1 MPVLTALSRTIANED
16 DLAAHIGALVR
27 VDSRMAKIAEAAGP
41 VPLRWMDHGFAGL
54 VWVIMGQQISTS
66 AARAIHD
73 RLGTA
78 LVTITPETVLA
89 ANDEALRAAGL
100 SIQKIRSIRA
110 SAQYVQEGFDLAS
123 LVDMEAEAAVAA
135 LSAIKGVG
143 RWTAEVYLLFALGH
157 TDIFPAGD
165 LALQEAAKVAL
176 GLDDRPKEK
185 AVLDHAE
192 AWRPHRSAAARL
204 LWAYYRVLKG
214 GRDGAPV

>member
-1 MPVLTALSRTIANED
+1 MLTPLPRTIANED
-16 DLAAHIGALVR
+16 DLVAHIAALVR
-27 VDSRMAKIAEAAGP
+27 VDPRMARIAEAAGP

-73 RLGTA
+73 RLETA
-78 LVTITPETVLA
+78 LRTVTPETVLA
-89 ANDEALRAAGL
+89 ASDEVLRAAGL

-110 SAQYVQEGFDLAS
+110 SAQYVQDGFDLAS
-123 LVDMEAEAAVAA
+123 LVDMEAADAVAA
-135 LSAIKGVG
+135 LSSIKGVG

-176 GLDDRPKEK
+176 GLDERPKEK
-185 AVLDHAE
+185 PLIDRAE

-214 GRDGAPV
+214 GRDGTPV

>member
-1 MPVLTALSRTIANED
+1 MPVLTALPRTIANED
-16 DLAAHIGALVR
+16 DLAAHIAALVR
-27 VDSRMAKIAEAAGP
+27 LDPRMAKIAGTAGP

-66 AARAIHD
+66 AAKAIHD
-73 RLGTA
+73 RLETTLG
-78 LVTITPETVLA
+78 TITPETALA
-89 ANDEALRAAGL
+89 ASDEVLRSAGL

-110 SAQYVQEGFDLAS
+110 SAQYVQDGFDLAS
-123 LVDMEAEAAVAA
+123 LVDIEAEDAVAA

-165 LALQEAAKVAL
+165 LALQEASKVAL
-176 GLDDRPKEK
+176 GLDERPKEK
-185 AVLDHAE
+185 VVLAQAE

-204 LWAYYRVLKG
+204 LWAYNRVLKG

>member
-1 MPVLTALSRTIANED
+1 MLTALSRTIANED

-27 VDSRMAKIAEAAGP
+27 VDSHMGKVADAAGH
-41 VPLRWMDHGFAGL
+41 VPLRWMEHGFAGL

-73 RLGTA
+73 RLETA
-78 LVTITPETVLA
+78 LGTITPETVLA
-89 ANDEALRAAGL
+89 ASDEALRVAGL
-100 SIQKIRSIRA
+100 SIQKIRTIRA
-110 SAQYVQEGFDLAS
+110 SAQYVQDGFDLTS
-123 LVDMEAEAAVAA
+123 LVDMDAEDAVTA
-135 LSAIKGVG
+135 LTAIKGVG

-165 LALQEAAKVAL
+165 LALQEAARVAL
-176 GLDDRPKEK
+176 ELDERPKEK
-185 AVLDHAE
+185 AVLALAE